1 MDVLI
6 ALLIVLLFAALPM
19 QPYTASGRGHY
30 PSRSNEPKPVPH
42 ASEPKPRTKPLNG
55 KFEAEVEPIYSELR
69 SQFRAKWEADSEGRK
84 VHHASAEGEN
94 NSEHTNE
101 LTLHA

>member
-30 PSRSNEPKPVPH
+30 PSRSN
-42 ASEPKPRTKPLNG
+42 EPKPRTKPLNG

-101 LTLHA
+101 LTIHA

>member
-42 ASEPKPRTKPLNG
+42 ANEPKPRTKPLNG
-55 KFEAEVEPIYSELR
+55 KFEAEVEPI
-69 SQFRAKWEADSEGRK
+69 DSEYGLNSVRNGRPIAK
-84 VHHASAEGEN
+84 DGRFITLRQKARIIQSTR
-94 NSEHTNE
+94 TN
-101 LTLHA
+101 